1 MAEKMSRR
9 SFLKAALGSTLG
21 LGALGI
27 GGTAYATR
35 VEPYALEITH
45 LTLPLPNLP
54 PAFDGLTVAQISD
67 WHLGDWM
74 TSEHML
80 TIAEQVNALK
90 PDVIVATGDFVSRI
104 WRPTPSAITHSL
116 EALQAPE
123 GVFAVLGN
131 HDHWTDADV
140 VGSAIRDAGTVLLN
154 NANQPLVR
162 GDDALYI
169 LGVDDVWEQK
179 ANLGHALTGI
189 PDGAA
194 TILLAHEP
202 DYADHVAYT
211 RRVGLQ
217 LSGHSHGG
225 QVRIPGYGAPVL
237 PHLGQK
243 YDMGL
248 YHVDGTLLYVNR
260 GVGMISPHV
269 RFNCPPEI
277 THITLTVPA

>member
-1 MAEKMSRR
+1 MAKNMSRR
-9 SFLKAALGSTLG
+9 RFLQLALGSTLG
-21 LGALGI
+21 LGTLGI
-27 GGTAYATR
+27 GGSAYATR
-35 VEPYALEITH
+35 VEPYAIEVTH
-45 LTLPLPNLP
+45 LTLPLRNLP
-54 PAFDGLTVAQISD
+54 AAFDGLKLVQLSD

-74 TSEHML
+74 TTEHML
-80 TIAEQVNALK
+80 TIASQVNSLK

-104 WRPTPSAITHSL
+104 WRPTPSSVTHSL
-116 EALQAPE
+116 EAFQAPE

-140 VGSAIRDAGTVLLN
+140 VGSAVMDSGTILLN
-154 NANQPLVR
+154 NANHPLVR
-162 GDDALYI
+162 GDEALYI

-179 ANLGHALTGI
+179 ANLGHALRGI

-202 DYADHVAYT
+202 DYADHVAFT

-225 QVRIPGYGAPVL
+225 QVRVPGRGALIL
-237 PHLGQK
+237 PRLGKK

-248 YHVDGTLLYVNR
+248 YNVNGTLLYVNR
-260 GVGMISPHV
+260 GVGMVSPHV

-277 THITLTVPA
+277 THITLTRQA